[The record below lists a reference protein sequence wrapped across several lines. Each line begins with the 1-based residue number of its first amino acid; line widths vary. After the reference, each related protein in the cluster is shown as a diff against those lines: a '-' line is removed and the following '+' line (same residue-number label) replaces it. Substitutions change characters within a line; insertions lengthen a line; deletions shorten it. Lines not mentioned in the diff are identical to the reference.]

1 MGESMVFDG
10 VLEPEG
16 GVLRPE
22 RSRPGNG
29 LELKQRDAAR
39 FAVQLAEVTR

>member
-1 MGESMVFDG
+1 MLFDG
-10 VLEPEG
+10 VPEPQD
-16 GVLRPE
+16 GVLRPD

-29 LELKQRDAAR
+29 LELRHRDAAR